1 MDLVAE
7 FASLHAQL
15 HESAGAQAAP
25 TVAKVS
31 QTTSEVAVV
40 TEIVG
45 NEVRVQRQGQTVSTR
60 FIRLSGDVTAPA
72 VGARVLVTKLNGSIN
87 TALIGGVV
95 VA

>member
-25 TVAKVS
+25 TVAKVA

-40 TEIVG
+40 TEVVG

-60 FIRLSGDVTAPA
+60 RIRLSGDVTTPA
-72 VGARVLVTKLNGSIN
+72 IGARVHVVKLSGSIN
-87 TALIGGVV
+87 TAFIGGVL
-95 VA
+95 A